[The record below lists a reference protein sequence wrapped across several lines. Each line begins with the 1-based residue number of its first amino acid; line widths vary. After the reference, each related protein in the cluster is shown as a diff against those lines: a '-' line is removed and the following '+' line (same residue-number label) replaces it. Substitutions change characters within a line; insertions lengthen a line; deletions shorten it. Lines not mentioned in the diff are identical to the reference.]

1 MDDDLAFAA
10 AATQAELVRRGAV
23 SPTEL
28 VELYLDRIDRWNP
41 ELGAY
46 FTVATEQAR
55 AAARDAEARLRADV
69 ELPPYL
75 GVPIS
80 IKDLTDTAGIRTTY
94 GTRAWKAR
102 VPEHDTEVV
111 RRIKAAGF
119 VILGK
124 TSTPEFGAAPVT
136 EPPGFPAARNPWD
149 PTRTPG
155 GSSGG
160 AAVAAASGLCAV
172 AHGSDAGGSIRI
184 PSALCGCVGIKPT
197 RGRVSAA
204 PLSPELLV
212 VEGAIGRSVSDAAG
226 LLDVMEGYAT
236 GDPYWVGSPERPFLE
251 EVSLS
256 PPRLRIAW
264 TAEPFLAGVEVA
276 NANRDAAGDAARLL
290 GELGHT
296 VGEGRPVWNSGSAA
310 NEMAIVGAA
319 LSARADLPADDQLD
333 PVNRFMLEAG
343 RMLSASQYLAIREQL
358 GVEAR
363 EAMRFFD
370 DVDVLVT
377 PTVPI
382 PAPPVGEYTTIAEME
397 DLRGFLMESML
408 GGTMPRFGWLAAF
421 TAPWNVT
428 GRPAVSVPLAVDENG
443 YPVGIQLVGRPGDE
457 ATLIRLA
464 AQLERER
471 PWATRRPPLVTE

>member
-10 AATQAELVRRGAV
+10 VATQAELVRRGEV
-23 SPTEL
+23 SPSEL

-46 FTVATEQAR
+46 FTVAAQQAR
-55 AAARDAEARLRADV
+55 AGAHDAEARLRAGD

-94 GTRAWKAR
+94 GARAWKDR

-136 EPPGFPAARNPWD
+136 EPPGFPPGRNPWD

-160 AAVAAASGLCAV
+160 AAAATASGLCAV

-204 PLSPELLV
+204 PLSPEFLV
-212 VEGAIGRSVSDAAG
+212 VEGAIGRSVADAAG
-226 LLDVMEGYAT
+226 LFDAMEGYST
-236 GDPYWVGSPERPFLE
+236 GDPYWVGSPELPFVDEVTRP
-251 EVSLS
+251 
-256 PPRLRIAW
+256 PARLRIAW
-264 TAEPFLAGVEVA
+264 TVDPFLDGVEVA
-276 NANRDAAGDAARLL
+276 IANRDAAREAAALL
-290 GELGHT
+290 AGLGHT
-296 VGEGRPVWNSGSAA
+296 VEEGRPAWNTATAA
-310 NEMAIVGAA
+310 SEMAIVGAA

-333 PVNRFMLEAG
+333 PVNGFMIEAG
-343 RMLSASQYLAIREQL
+343 RMLSAAQYLTIREQL
-358 GVEAR
+358 GVDAR
-363 EAMRFFD
+363 EAMQFFD

-397 DLRGFLMESML
+397 DLRGFLLESML

-428 GRPAVSVPLAVDENG
+428 GQPAVSVPLAVDG
-443 YPVGIQLVGRPGDE
+443 HGHPVGIQLVGRAGDE

-471 PWATRRPPLVTE
+471 PWATRRPPLVAR